1 MFLAGHPNHQL
12 VFMRIW
18 QIEPTYLTDAFRDF
32 YDENP
37 LNISRILD
45 VAQDLKVNQVHN
57 PFHTRP

>member
-1 MFLAGHPNHQL
+1 M
-12 VFMRIW
+12 W

-45 VAQDLKVNQVHN
+45 VAQDLKVRFSSAAKNNAYLASVS
-57 PFHTRP
+57 TDLGLAS